1 MKCRREREGSESSL
15 SPFCSSHCGRCPFR
29 KFAAIELDFD
39 PISRYTYQLFRIIH
53 SSSEVSRSRGVE
65 KSEVEIRGPCFD
77 SLLLQTQN
85 SRYSA
90 ASIPSKGLCLSPTKV
105 LSLGEL
111 IRIEYNVK
119 TLLFAIRFRFKRF
132 SSFKLFPPFQA
143 ISFLLLPRLVPLPF
157 EYEVD
162 YRVGNTLLLKVD
174 CS

>member
-77 SLLLQTQN
+77 SLLSQAHEFPLLSCFHSLRSTLSEPCLRILVRKFDRKRVQCENPFLRN
-85 SRYSA
+85 S
-90 ASIPSKGLCLSPTKV
+90 
-105 LSLGEL
+105 
-111 IRIEYNVK
+111 
-119 TLLFAIRFRFKRF
+119 
-132 SSFKLFPPFQA
+132 SSFQA
-143 ISFLLLPRLVPLPF
+143 IPFFQATPSFQAFTLLSFLLVPLPF
-157 EYEVD
+157 KYEVD
-162 YRVGNTLLLKVD
+162 D
-174 CS
+174 